1 MITDPKYLDRF
12 HALRSRHPD
21 GENLIHQFLG
31 WFCGSGNAE
40 RLNPA
45 VPARTVAVELDRFF
59 AVYEAEI
66 PKVDSAE

>member
-1 MITDPKYLDRF
+1 MPSDPKYLERF
-12 HALRSRHPD
+12 HALRARHPD
-21 GENLIHQFLG
+21 GDNLIHQFLG

-45 VPARTVAVELDRFF
+45 VPARTVADELERFF

-66 PKVDSAE
+66 PKPEIA